1 MWMGWMMKRNAKMI
15 KRWMK
20 KHTIQDLKA
29 IVLENYAE
37 EEAPKILA
45 LINDL
50 DDLSRSIRMLDPN
63 EENVN
68 YDTVDKKVSLEA

>member
-1 MWMGWMMKRNAKMI
+1 MWMGWIMNRNAKMI
-15 KRWMK
+15 KKWLK

-63 EENVN
+63 EEIANFDN
-68 YDTVDKKVSLEA
+68 VDKKVSLEA